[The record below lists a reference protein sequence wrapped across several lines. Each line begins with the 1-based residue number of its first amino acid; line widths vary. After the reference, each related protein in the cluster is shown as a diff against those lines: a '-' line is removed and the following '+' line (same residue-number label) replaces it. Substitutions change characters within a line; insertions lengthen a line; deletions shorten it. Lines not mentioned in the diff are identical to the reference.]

1 MWMDNQKHMIKNLQF
16 RLEKSLFQKIKENI
30 TKKTI
35 KTDAKLL
42 NDARVAKRNEKKS
55 I

>member
-1 MWMDNQKHMIKNLQF
+1 MIKNLQF